1 MTNSTGIRTG
11 VLASGNILV
20 DHVLE
25 IPSYPEPGHL
35 STMQH
40 VSQCVGGAPLN
51 VLLTL
56 AKMTQSLPLSIFG
69 IVGLDD
75 NAIYIKS
82 QLRDHNIEDN
92 TYSLKGKTAYTYVMS
107 AKDTGQRTFFHDL
120 GVNTLLDISHFSTLQ
135 TTHKIF
141 HLGYL
146 LLLARLD
153 QTDSE
158 FGSLSA
164 RLFHQMQQKGY
175 QTSLD
180 LVSVNDPEKFH
191 KFVLPCLPYINYL
204 IINECEAE
212 QLTGISLRNQDH
224 SLNTLNTQN
233 AAAQLIK
240 SGVNNIVVI
249 HSPEGAIAMTQSYT
263 CYMAP
268 SYLILES
275 EIKGTV
281 GAGDAFC
288 AGMLYA
294 LHQELGLDQAL
305 KIANACAYFNL
316 KASNSIDGT
325 VSLES
330 VLKFIAKTSSRQGFE
345 KIS

>member
-1 MTNSTGIRTG
+1 MTKRSGI
-11 VLASGNILV
+11 LAGGNILV
-20 DHVLE
+20 DHVLM
-25 IPSYPEPGHL
+25 IPHYPEQGAL

-56 AKMTQSLPLSIFG
+56 AKMTQSLPLSILG
-69 IVGLDD
+69 MMGSDD
-75 NAIYIKS
+75 NADYIKT
-82 QLRDHNIEDN
+82 QLSAHNIEDR
-92 TYSLKGKTAYTYVMS
+92 TYQVKGKTAYTYVMT

-120 GVNTLLDISHFSTLQ
+120 GVNTLLDISHFSALQ

-146 LLLARLD
+146 LLLAGLD
-153 QTDSE
+153 QIDPE
-158 FGSLSA
+158 FGSVSA

-180 LVSVNDPEKFH
+180 LVSVKEPEKFQ

-204 IINECEAE
+204 IINEWEAE
-212 QLTGISLRNQDH
+212 QLTGITLRHHDQ
-224 SLNTLNTQN
+224 SLNTLHTQN
-233 AAAQLIK
+233 AASQLIK
-240 SGVNNIVVI
+240 QGVNDIVVI
-249 HSPEGAIAMTQSYT
+249 HCPEGAIAVTQNHT
-263 CYMAP
+263 CYLAP
-268 SYLILES
+268 SYPILES

-294 LHQELGLDQAL
+294 LHQELAPDQAL

-316 KASNSIDGT
+316 QAANSIDGT
-325 VSLES
+325 VNLER
-330 VLKFIAKTSSRQGFE
+330 VLQFIATTNCRQGFE
-345 KIS
+345 KICQI